1 MLFPARKAH
10 LVLGQTGPFSFF
22 PRCRVPLKARA
33 AHTYVVGIT
42 GQGKSKLLE
51 HMLFQD
57 ITQGRGCGL
66 LDPHSDLASDTL
78 RYLATW
84 HDKSCMDR
92 PYLHHRKNL
101 ERIIY
106 FDPSRTDFILPFN
119 VLATPFG
126 TYETA
131 QNVVEAFRR
140 TWPQSLAEAPQF
152 SNIALAALITL
163 IENNLSLVEMHH
175 LLTDQDFREALL
187 SNVSNSEVVA
197 FFHDRYDRWGR
208 EAPLMREST
217 LNKVAAFTFN
227 PQLRFILGGR
237 ENVLDFRRIMD
248 EGQVLIVDLGRCD
261 PETRRL
267 LGSLIVTGLELA
279 ALSRKDIARTE
290 ARRPF
295 YFYIDEFQDFCAN
308 AGSIKTFSQILSEC
322 RKFGL
327 HLTLAHQ
334 TLSQLDQRMIGAL
347 GNIQL
352 KLVFAVDRNDA
363 EILARKLFSVD
374 GERVKHVVNDEPQ
387 QDRTH
392 PVFYTLQEEWEK
404 CIQAIQNLPPRHA
417 LVKIQGNGVR
427 RIRTI
432 QVQDR
437 GCSEE
442 QLEGLKRFLAQRAG
456 APCQLMRQT
465 LEGRDNESKVREE
478 PVFWEPAGL

>member
-1 MLFPARKAH
+1 MLFPARSDH

-22 PRCRVPLKARA
+22 PRCRVPLKVRA

-51 HMLFQD
+51 HTLFQD

-84 HDKSCMDR
+84 YDKSYMDK

-152 SNIALAALITL
+152 SNITLAALITL
-163 IENNLSLVEMHH
+163 IENNLSLVEMHR

-248 EGQVLIVDLGRCD
+248 EGKVLIVDLGRCD

-279 ALSRKDIARTE
+279 ACRQGHRV
-290 ARRPF
+290 RF
-295 YFYIDEFQDFCAN
+295 YN
-308 AGSIKTFSQILSEC
+308 AA
-322 RKFGL
+322 GL
-327 HLTLAHQ
+327 
-334 TLSQLDQRMIGAL
+334 
-347 GNIQL
+347 
-352 KLVFAVDRNDA
+352 
-363 EILARKLFSVD
+363 
-374 GERVKHVVNDEPQ
+374 VNE
-387 QDRTH
+387 
-392 PVFYTLQEEWEK
+392 L
-404 CIQAIQNLPPRHA
+404 IQAQDEHQLP
-417 LVKIQGNGVR
+417 
-427 RIRTI
+427 
-432 QVQDR
+432 
-437 GCSEE
+437 
-442 QLEGLKRFLAQRAG
+442 RFLATALRHRLIVLDELGFIPFSPAG
-456 APCQLMRQT
+456 AQLIFQFCST
-465 LEGRDNESKVREE
+465 LYERVSMIVTTNLRFADWTQVFGDERLTAALLDRLTHKAHILEFAGESYRFRKRIQREAQE
-478 PVFWEPAGL
+478 ENLT